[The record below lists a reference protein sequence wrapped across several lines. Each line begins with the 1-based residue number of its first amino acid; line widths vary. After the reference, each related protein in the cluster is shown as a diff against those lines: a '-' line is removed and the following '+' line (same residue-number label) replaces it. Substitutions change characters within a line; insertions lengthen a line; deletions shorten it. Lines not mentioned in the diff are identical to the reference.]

1 MTKEN
6 LSVEQRLDNIEKLL
20 TANKSV
26 LTFDEGCNYTGLARS
41 YMYKLTSTGKIPCY
55 KPQGK
60 VIYFERAE
68 LEKWLLR
75 NRVTQAS
82 EIDEQA
88 STYVVTGKMKGAK

>member
-1 MTKEN
+1 MSKIELTI
-6 LSVEQRLDNIEKLL
+6 EQRLTNIEKLL

-26 LTFDEGCNYTGLARS
+26 LTFDEAVNYTGLARS
-41 YMYKLTSTGKIPCY
+41 YMYKLTSTGQIPCY

-60 VIYFERAE
+60 MIYFELAE

-88 STYVVTGKMKGAK
+88 ATYVTLNQKGGAK